1 MNLAELIEMYRRLVT
16 IAASV
21 GNKNDAKKMANDVKD
36 VTKAIKKIKDID
48 LQEALQVVDL
58 FRWQRNEFD
67 AIFTQSNPA
76 FISELVHLFTPI
88 REFEKI
94 REKNPELF
102 MDAEAMRVGENL
114 GFHPTDEIDI
124 VSFKAILQGM
134 PVPRRWT
141 LTLDQTRKS
150 YEIDLPV
157 FRFEGLEK

>member
-1 MNLAELIEMYRRLVT
+1 MNLAELIEMYRRLAT
-16 IAASV
+16 IAATV
-21 GNKNDAKKMANDVKD
+21 NNKNDAKKIANDAKD

-48 LQEALQVVDL
+48 LQKALQIVDL
-58 FRWQRNEFD
+58 LRWQWNEFD
-67 AIFTQSNPA
+67 AIFARSDPT
-76 FISELVHLFTPI
+76 FISEFVHLYTPI

-102 MDAEAMRVGENL
+102 MDADTIRVRENL
-114 GFHPTDEIDI
+114 GLHPTDEIGI